1 MAMADFPFEVVKTSG
16 EVALAAWEDL
26 KKSGRG
32 TPVVLGDKIEDF
44 LPACNPVQA
53 ARLPLV
59 RDILA
64 EAKSINF
71 PDDLLR
77 FRREEFARAM
87 AVLSKTNPSISIELD
102 EEEYVPPLGDWP
114 AEASNS
120 PGLSVLY
127 DFAARKI
134 RSSVRI
140 ALIPTDDPTTIP
152 AHLHWGNWNACP
164 PPAHHVAALRLWRD
178 RYGAE
183 LVGIDGD
190 TLNLRVSRKPAT
202 REEALE
208 LARVQHIYCND
219 IIDQGVGSYRALATE
234 LMAHDWWYFWWD

>member
-1 MAMADFPFEVVKTSG
+1 MAMASFPFELVETSG
-16 EVALAAWEDL
+16 EDALATWEVL
-26 KKSGRG
+26 KSGGRG
-32 TPVVLGDKIEDF
+32 APVVLGSKIEEY
-44 LPACNPVQA
+44 LPACSPVQA
-53 ARLPLV
+53 ARLPPV
-59 RDILA
+59 HDILA
-64 EAKSINF
+64 EAASINF

-77 FRREEFARAM
+77 FQREELARAM
-87 AVLSKTNPSISIELD
+87 AALSKINASIKID
-102 EEEYVPPLGDWP
+102 PEEKYEPPLGDW
-114 AEASNS
+114 AAKASDS

-127 DFAARKI
+127 DFATRKI
-134 RSSVRI
+134 RSSVQI

-152 AHLHWGNWNACP
+152 AYLHWGHWNACP
-164 PPAHHVAALRLWRD
+164 PAAYHVAALRAWRE

-208 LARVQHIYCND
+208 LARAQYIYCND
-219 IIDQGVGSYRALATE
+219 IVDQGVGSYKALAAE